1 MATIDIRTYGE
12 NRLKKSISLSTAS
25 IVPAKIGESYGNAN
39 AGTVKSGD
47 ILNLFELPSRSVVTS
62 VFVLVKTKATN
73 TTATL
78 KLDVG
83 TTNLMA
89 ATAVGSV
96 SGAVVGS
103 MAGTAKGIYLPT
115 GGIVAA
121 TVGVADLTDGD
132 FEVVVEYYEVGKLTG
147 ELTN

>member
-1 MATIDIRTYGE
+1 MATIDIRTFGE

-47 ILNLFELPSRSVVTS
+47 VLNLFVLPPRSVVTS

-73 TTATL
+73 ATATF
-78 KLDVG
+78 KIDVG
-83 TTNLMA
+83 KTELMGA
-89 ATAVGSV
+89 IAGGSA
-96 SGAVVGS
+96 SGVTVGS
-103 MAGTAKGIYLPT
+103 MAGTAKGIYVPT
-115 GGIVAA
+115 GGTVTA
-121 TVGVADLTDGD
+121 TIGVADLTDGD